1 LSDPHVA
8 TNLQLFRRNNK
19 FHSKQLTTA
28 KRKDFM
34 EPVSAREGIEKEQ
47 LKRLRRMLH
56 AILPANEF
64 YRTKLADAGFTQVE
78 SLEQFRN
85 LPFTTK
91 AELVEDQQNHP
102 PFGSDLT
109 FSQKHYIRI
118 HQTSGTTGKPLYWLD
133 TEESWDWWA
142 KCWKV
147 IFQAAD
153 VRSEDRIYFPFS
165 FGPFIGFWAGWEG
178 ARKLG
183 ALAISGGAQST
194 TQRLKAIVDYGAT
207 VLVCTPTYA
216 LHMAAEAKKAGI
228 DLARDSAV
236 RVTIH
241 AGEPGASIPSTKKL
255 IEESWGAQCYDH
267 AGATEVGAF
276 GFQCASE
283 PGAVHVNESEFIA
296 EVIDPKS
303 GAQREPGEQGELVIT
318 NLGRIGSPVIR
329 YRTGDLVE
337 SSQQPCPCGRPYLL
351 LQGGVLGRVD
361 DMVIVRGVNVFPSA
375 VESILREFSEIEEF
389 RVEIFEKA
397 ALKEMK
403 IVIEPNAHNS
413 TTEGLD
419 ERVGRR
425 VRERIG
431 LRPVIEFVAPGSLP
445 RFELKAKRFFKL

>member
-1 LSDPHVA
+1 MA
-8 TNLQLFRRNNK
+8 TI
-19 FHSKQLTTA
+19 
-28 KRKDFM
+28 
-34 EPVSAREGIEKEQ
+34 SARTEIEKEQ
-47 LKRLRRMLH
+47 LNRLRRMLH

-64 YRTKLADAGFTQVE
+64 YRSKFADAGITQVE

-85 LPFTTK
+85 LPFTAK
-91 AELVEDQQNHP
+91 SELVEDQQQHP
-102 PFGSDLT
+102 PFGSDLS
-109 FSQKHYIRI
+109 FPQERYIRV

-142 KCWKV
+142 ECWKV
-147 IFQAAD
+147 IFQAAG

-216 LHMAAEAKKAGI
+216 LHMAAEANKAGI
-228 DLARDSAV
+228 DLARGSAV

-241 AGEPGASIPSTKKL
+241 AGEPGASIPSTKKM
-255 IEESWGAQCYDH
+255 IEESWGAKCYDH

-276 GFQCASE
+276 AFQCASQ

-296 EVIDPKS
+296 GVIDPNS
-303 GAQREPGEQGELVIT
+303 GAPRKAGEQGELVIT

-329 YRTGDLVE
+329 YRTGDLVQ
-337 SSQQPCPCGRPYLL
+337 SSHQPCPCGRPYLL
-351 LQGGVLGRVD
+351 LAGGVLGRVD

-375 VESILREFSEIEEF
+375 VENILREFSEIEEF
-389 RVEIFEKA
+389 RVEILEKA
-397 ALKEMK
+397 TMKEMK
-403 IVIEPNAHNS
+403 IVIEPS
-413 TTEGLD
+413 SPSGPIEGLD
-419 ERVGRR
+419 ERVSRR

-431 LRPVIEFVAPGSLP
+431 LRPVIEFVAPESLP
-445 RFELKAKRFFKL
+445 RFELKARRFFKV